1 MRRLPLLMACMAAL
15 TGGAVHALDLGK
27 IGPTYGIAEPHLLT
41 DIERRLREKERSG
54 ELQRL
59 MDEAR
64 TRSVEAVRQ
73 PPPVQGLKPAESAR
87 TFYVD
92 PSFTLDR
99 NIVDPSGRL
108 MFAAGMSKNPL
119 EIVSLSRRL
128 LFFDGRDPRQV
139 RRARQLM
146 AGNEARIKPILTGG
160 SYLELM
166 KSWRVPVYYD
176 QHGVL
181 TRRLGIRQVPALVSQ
196 DGMRLRIDEMVL
208 R

>member
-1 MRRLPLLMACMAAL
+1 MKRVPLVMACTAAL
-15 TGGAVHALDLGK
+15 AGGVVHAIDLGK
-27 IGPTYGIAEPHLLT
+27 IGPTYGIAEPHLLA

-64 TRSVEAVRQ
+64 TRSVAAVRQ
-73 PPPVQGLKPAESAR
+73 PRPVPGLKPAESSR

-99 NIVDPSGRL
+99 NIVDASGRL
-108 MFAAGMSKNPL
+108 MFPAGTRKNPL
-119 EIVSLSRRL
+119 EVVSLSRRL

-139 RRARQLM
+139 IRARQLM
-146 AGNEARIKPILTGG
+146 AGNEARIKPILIGG

-176 QHGVL
+176 QQGML

-196 DGMRLRIDEMVL
+196 DGLRLRIDEMVV